1 MGSDG
6 RRNARRDR
14 PDEALPIEQ
23 FVIER
28 EAKTVAPDDLHES
41 AVAAP
46 EGEEISGTAIAM
58 KALLDRECEAL
69 HPAAH
74 I

>member
-1 MGSDG
+1 
-6 RRNARRDR
+6 
-14 PDEALPIEQ
+14 LPIEQ